1 MVLFK
6 FLHTETRGLYP
17 PLTING
23 WFCLQS
29 TSVCSELA
37 ALDAW
42 LKKKIGVSDHSISIR
57 VRLHTLQSEL
67 HTGHL

>member
-29 TSVCSELA
+29 TSVCSEVA
-37 ALDAW
+37 ALDVW
-42 LKKKIGVSDHSISIR
+42 LKKKKKKKVFRMI
-57 VRLHTLQSEL
+57 
-67 HTGHL
+67 